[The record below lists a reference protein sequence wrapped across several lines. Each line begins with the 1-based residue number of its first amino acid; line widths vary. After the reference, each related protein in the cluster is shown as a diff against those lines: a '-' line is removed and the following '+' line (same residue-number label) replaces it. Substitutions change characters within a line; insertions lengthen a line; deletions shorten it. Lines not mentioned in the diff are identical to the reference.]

1 MTITQFPTDFIANV
15 ERAVWAR
22 EGAAIKGGAEVRH
35 LCAAHPDKNPSA
47 RYNTEQ
53 KVWRCDACGAGGGV
67 LDLAEKLGIERPRSD
82 TRGPASNAQTRVDA
96 SPVVTTYAYTDVAG
110 DLVRQVIRRA
120 NKTFAQRAPD
130 GKGGWTLSMTG
141 VPNPLY
147 MLPNVAVAIE
157 SGLPVYGAEGEKDA
171 DSLTGLGLCGTTS
184 AMGAGKFTAEHADSL
199 RGADVRWFIDNDEPG
214 RKHGLDVAQKCA
226 GKVASFKILTPP
238 APHKDVSDWI
248 EAGATRED
256 IERLAEEA
264 PEWKR
269 DTSTIDR
276 TRAMSA
282 NDFLALDI
290 PPPKWLITGHLP
302 EQAIGYVVGLPKV
315 FKSFY
320 ALELAFAVAN
330 GAAFLGRFD
339 SGLPLK
345 ERRVLLVQFESSM
358 PSFQGRVRAAAQRH
372 GIANGLH
379 VLSNVPVVLEDQA
392 SRERIERELEAVRPE
407 LLILD
412 PLAAMTTG
420 DENSATEMGVVVRTL
435 RGWRDTYGCAILTV
449 HHANKTKQEGAGRAG
464 LKMRGSTALYGSSEA
479 TISIERPNDDEPRIH
494 VRSEVKDG
502 ESPRPYVCEFDPASS
517 TLRVSSDTIHHM
529 VTDDAIVAVV
539 AAAKAEGI
547 DQGSLAE
554 ALEIS
559 SRTVRDRVRG
569 LVGKKIWVKPGTG
582 RGRIPMV
589 YVSKSA

>member
-1 MTITQFPTDFIANV
+1 MTVLEFPQTFLADV

-22 EGAAIKGGAEVRH
+22 EGVAIKGGSEVRH

-53 KVWRCDACGAGGGV
+53 KIWRCDACGAGGGV
-67 LDLAEKLGIERPRSD
+67 LDLAAKLGIDRPRSESSS
-82 TRGPASNAQTRVDA
+82 SNAPVRVDA
-96 SPVVTTYAYTDVAG
+96 SPVVATYTYTDAAG
-110 DLVRQVIRRA
+110 ETVRQVVRRA

-130 GKGGWTLSMTG
+130 GNGAWTYTMAG

-147 MLPNVAVAIE
+147 MLTNVAVAIE
-157 SGLPVYGAEGEKDA
+157 AGLPVFGAEGEKDA
-171 DSLTGLGLCGTTS
+171 DSITALALCGTTS
-184 AMGAGKFTAEHADSL
+184 AMGAGKFTTEQAESL
-199 RGADVRWFIDNDEPG
+199 RGAVVRWFIDNDEPG
-214 RKHGLDVAQKCA
+214 RKHGQDVAQKCA

-238 APHKDVSDWI
+238 ALHKDVTDWI

-256 IERLAEEA
+256 IERLAEET

-269 DTSTIDR
+269 DASTIDR

-282 NDFLALDI
+282 SDFLSLDI
-290 PPPKWLITGHLP
+290 PPAKWLITGHLP

-320 ALELAFAVAN
+320 ALDFAFAVAN
-330 GAAFLGRFD
+330 GAAFLGRFE
-339 SGLPLK
+339 SGAPLK

-372 GIANGLH
+372 GAAPGLH
-379 VLSNVPVVLEDQA
+379 VLSNVPIVLEDQA
-392 SRERIERELEAVRPE
+392 SRERVERELEAVRPE

-435 RGWRDTYGCAILTV
+435 RAWRDTYGCAILTV
-449 HHANKTKQEGAGRAG
+449 HHANKAKQEGNGRAG
-464 LKMRGSTALYGSSEA
+464 LKMRGSTALYASSEA
-479 TISIERPNDDEPRIH
+479 TISIERPDDDEPRIH

-517 TLRVSSDTIHHM
+517 TLRVSSDTIHHV
-529 VTDDAIVAVV
+529 VTDDAIIAAV
-539 AAAKAEGI
+539 AAAKSEGI

-559 SRTVRDRVRG
+559 DRTVRDRVRV
-569 LVGKKIWVKPGTG
+569 LVGKNIWVKPGTG

-589 YVSKSA
+589 YVSKPA